1 MEHFELNKEIDGSL
15 LLAKNLVKEYEKV
28 FLIVKNILDISF
40 MRFLFLSF
48 DTIWFMPVE
57 ETFKFQNF

>member
-40 MRFLFLSF
+40 LRFLFLSF